1 MYLFFA
7 IMLLEHNKNFS
18 GALGNKENTK
28 KINKFGGGGCIF
40 CYAQNIIK
48 RYSVDE
54 VSAEIYIPGYTFMEN
69 QFAPQDGAS
78 MLTFEI

>member
-28 KINKFGGGGCIF
+28 KINKFGGGGLYILLCSKHHQE
-40 CYAQNIIK
+40 AQC
-48 RYSVDE
+48 
-54 VSAEIYIPGYTFMEN
+54 
-69 QFAPQDGAS
+69 
-78 MLTFEI
+78 

>member
-28 KINKFGGGGCIF
+28 KINKFGGGGGLYILLCSKHHQE
-40 CYAQNIIK
+40 AQC
-48 RYSVDE
+48 
-54 VSAEIYIPGYTFMEN
+54 
-69 QFAPQDGAS
+69 
-78 MLTFEI
+78 

>member
-1 MYLFFA
+1 MYLFIV

-18 GALGNKENTK
+18 FNKENTK
-28 KINKFGGGGCIF
+28 KINKFGGGGIF

-48 RYSVDE
+48 RHSVDE